1 MKQKS
6 HEIIGKTVINTD
18 GFVIGEVND
27 YLVDVETWTVS
38 DLQLKIERKK
48 AKELN
53 LKVSFF
59 KLGALLVLVGVDHVH
74 SITDQVILDLDAEA
88 FATYIAKRQ
97 QEGAGD
103 EDSEPAEDAASEPE
117 AR

>member
-1 MKQKS
+1 MKQFS
-6 HEIIGKTVINTD
+6 QEIIGKTVVNTS

-27 YLVDVETWTVS
+27 YVVDLETWQVS

-59 KLGALLVLVGVDHVH
+59 KLGSLLVLVDVHQVD
-74 SITDQVILDLDAEA
+74 SINDQVILSLSKEDFKGYIDARQEDDEEEEA
-88 FATYIAKRQ
+88 P
-97 QEGAGD
+97 QE
-103 EDSEPAEDAASEPE
+103 EEEEK
-117 AR
+117 

>member
-1 MKQKS
+1 MKQFS
-6 HEIIGKTVINTD
+6 QEIIGKTVVNTS

-27 YLVDVETWTVS
+27 YVVDLETWQVS

-59 KLGALLVLVGVDHVH
+59 KLGSLLVLVDVHQVDP
-74 SITDQVILDLDAEA
+74 INDQVILSLSKEDFKGYIDARQEDDEEEEA
-88 FATYIAKRQ
+88 P
-97 QEGAGD
+97 QE
-103 EDSEPAEDAASEPE
+103 EEEEK
-117 AR
+117 

>member
-1 MKQKS
+1 MKQFS
-6 HEIIGKTVINTD
+6 QEIIGKTVVNTS

-27 YLVDVETWTVS
+27 YVVDLETWQVS

-59 KLGALLVLVGVDHVH
+59 KLGSLLVLVDVNQVD
-74 SITDQVILDLDAEA
+74 SINDQVILSLSKEDFKGYIDARQEDDEEEEA
-88 FATYIAKRQ
+88 P
-97 QEGAGD
+97 QE
-103 EDSEPAEDAASEPE
+103 EEEEK
-117 AR
+117 